1 MKTGAAA
8 VAANG
13 AVRPHI
19 ERVTLRPT
27 QHSLFDLSPPPG
39 PEGWAYRAGLISTD
53 EEDALVRTI
62 AELPFAPFDFQGFR
76 GNRRIV
82 SFGGRYD
89 FSAGRLLQADP
100 LPAFLE
106 PLRAKAAEFAGLAP
120 ADLRQIL
127 VTEYAPGAG
136 IGWHRDRPQFDK
148 VVGVS
153 LGSACVLRFRRKTG
167 ERWERTAAALAPR
180 SAYLLD
186 GPARTDWQ
194 HSITPGAELRYSVTF
209 RSLRG

>member
-1 MKTGAAA
+1 MSAG
-8 VAANG
+8 
-13 AVRPHI
+13 
-19 ERVTLRPT
+19 
-27 QHSLFDLSPPPG
+27 QFDLFGAPG
-39 PEGWAYRAGLISTD
+39 PALPEGLKYAADVIRA
-53 EEDALVRTI
+53 EAQARLVE
-62 AELPFAPFDFQGFR
+62 AFAALPFEAFDFHGFK

-82 SFGGRYD
+82 SYGGRYD
-89 FSAGRLLQADP
+89 FSASRLREAEPVPDVL
-100 LPAFLE
+100 LPVRE
-106 PLRAKAAEFAGLAP
+106 AAAAFAGLQPEA
-120 ADLRQIL
+120 L
-127 VTEYAPGAG
+127 VQAMVMEYAPGAG

-167 ERWERTAAALAPR
+167 ERWARMAAALAPR